1 MQISNLKQQ
10 LADKDGELQ
19 KLKVNHDQLVN
30 FIASN
35 PNVERIKGTYDYI
48 CETGDGHE
56 LLETDKDYL
65 ALTTVRQHL
74 RKRAA

>member
-1 MQISNLKQQ
+1 MEISNLKQQ
-10 LADKDGELQ
+10 LANKDGELQ

>member
-35 PNVERIKGTYDYI
+35 PNVERIKGIYDYI

-65 ALTTVRQHL
+65 ALKTVR
-74 RKRAA
+74 

>member
-19 KLKVNHDQLVN
+19 KLKMNHDQLVN

-35 PNVERIKGTYDYI
+35 PNVQHIKNTYDYI
-48 CETGDGHE
+48 EKTGDGHE

-65 ALTTVRQHL
+65 ALKTVR
-74 RKRAA
+74 

>member
-1 MQISNLKQQ
+1 M
-10 LADKDGELQ
+10 
-19 KLKVNHDQLVN
+19 NHDQLVN

-65 ALTTVRQHL
+65 ALTTVR
-74 RKRAA
+74 

>member
-19 KLKVNHDQLVN
+19 KLKMNHDQLVN

-35 PNVERIKGTYDYI
+35 PNVQRIKNTYDYI
-48 CETGDGHE
+48 EKTGDGHE

-65 ALTTVRQHL
+65 ALTTVR
-74 RKRAA
+74 